1 MKILTRCLKESTGFV
16 TILYKYWRL
25 VELNIIKKKQAY
37 DEVTFTTRHT
47 FYMFLLSVMGVI
59 TIASIFISSNYENV
73 KTIIFGVGSGG
84 IASVVVAWLIEIA
97 NTKRDN
103 KKAQTNRNALFMQL
117 KSILLPKI
125 LLAVVDCEN
134 LGEKI
139 DAYEDRNWYEWLESA
154 VLLSIKKDNDSRQV
168 LRSYG
173 RLFQDIQN
181 TVHSL
186 LDQTAV
192 LLNQELLT
200 TQNIFVLSA
209 VESICKASDYVSVM
223 KTNNVEQGKEYISL
237 FKKMYEFMEKVPAL
251 KMLNDSLD
259 DAGKGY
265 IQLSKN
271 NAGIINV

>member
-1 MKILTRCLKESTGFV
+1 M
-16 TILYKYWRL
+16 
-25 VELNIIKKKQAY
+25 NIIKKKQAY

-59 TIASIFISSNYENV
+59 TIASTFIPSNYEDV

-103 KKAQTNRNALFMQL
+103 IKAQTNRNALFMQL

-139 DAYEDRNWYEWLESA
+139 DAYEERNWYEWLESA

-209 VESICKASDYVSVM
+209 IESICKASDYVSVM